1 MPPSVIGYLCFLK
14 STLFQLYNKPSCQ
27 GDIRSRGG
35 PLYAYYVTSMYFLLH
50 ECVSPVSVL
59 NWVHWGD
66 GKYPITFS
74 MIECVFS
81 YMRSQE
87 NHRSTHP
94 QHVLISDSVS
104 VRVWFVVL
112 CPQLVESCNDI
123 LKQISFCSVHRPR
136 SLHKTCSSKTQGKV
150 ANTTRYHKNCLHFN
164 RFLLSRDFTGTV
176 YSICVKFMGVGEYL
190 LSLWDTTLTRVWSLK
205 PIQVNIIQSKIKSTH
220 FKCRLII
227 QLGQIQLKFYLKP
240 FK

>member
-74 MIECVFS
+74 IIECVFS

-104 VRVWFVVL
+104 HPSLVCGSLPSAGGELQRHPKKRSASVLSTNQDLFIKHAAVKHREKLHIQPDIIKTVCISTDFSYRGILQEQFILFVWNSWV
-112 CPQLVESCNDI
+112 
-123 LKQISFCSVHRPR
+123 
-136 SLHKTCSSKTQGKV
+136 
-150 ANTTRYHKNCLHFN
+150 
-164 RFLLSRDFTGTV
+164 
-176 YSICVKFMGVGEYL
+176 
-190 LSLWDTTLTRVWSLK
+190 
-205 PIQVNIIQSKIKSTH
+205 
-220 FKCRLII
+220 
-227 QLGQIQLKFYLKP
+227 
-240 FK
+240 

>member
-74 MIECVFS
+74 IIECVFS

-104 VRVWFVVL
+104 HPSLVCGSLPSAGGELQRHPKKRSASVL
-112 CPQLVESCNDI
+112 STNQDLFIKHAAV
-123 LKQISFCSVHRPR
+123 KHREK
-136 SLHKTCSSKTQGKV
+136 L
-150 ANTTRYHKNCLHFN
+150 
-164 RFLLSRDFTGTV
+164 
-176 YSICVKFMGVGEYL
+176 
-190 LSLWDTTLTRVWSLK
+190 
-205 PIQVNIIQSKIKSTH
+205 
-220 FKCRLII
+220 
-227 QLGQIQLKFYLKP
+227 QIQPDIIKTVCISTDFSYRGILQEQFLYLCEIPGCRWISPLPLRHNSYQSLVLKANSS
-240 FK
+240 